1 MKTLHTA
8 IVESV
13 ISKSKLGSKNPNCIL
28 HHNQLYSFIFEEK
41 SGPPLSMWKMK
52 EIILVRI
59 TQLEY
64 GVSLLFTIFL
74 SLIKDSMVSVWNMKE
89 RILVR
94 ITQSEYGVSLM
105 FTIFIFIDQRLN
117 GKIPKMSGHRLF
129 PQARYTIWVNS
140 MSQFQRDP
148 ITHCNW
154 NTFFSYKLCIFIL
167 EHGAECC
174 FYDKENAIIKN
185 HKTTL
190 EKVDLSWSAINFRGV
205 S

>member
-74 SLIKDSMVSVWNMKE
+74 SLIKDSMVK
-89 RILVR
+89 
-94 ITQSEYGVSLM
+94 
-105 FTIFIFIDQRLN
+105 
-117 GKIPKMSGHRLF
+117 
-129 PQARYTIWVNS
+129 
-140 MSQFQRDP
+140 FQRCQF
-148 ITHCNW
+148 IA
-154 NTFFSYKLCIFIL
+154 FFLKQ
-167 EHGAECC
+167 
-174 FYDKENAIIKN
+174 D
-185 HKTTL
+185 TL
-190 EKVDLSWSAINFRGV
+190 FE
-205 S
+205 